1 MDNKL
6 FVIGL
11 CCAGLIDAAPVGP
24 DDFSENTRELIA
36 MRCLEELSASSSARA
51 QAQGVNLVTYSSL
64 DSRVRLDFSRT
75 CEDVLQEILQQVKQ
89 FKFFNHL

>member
-1 MDNKL
+1 M
-6 FVIGL
+6 IGL

-36 MRCLEELSASSSARA
+36 MRCLEELSASSARAQA